1 MSTDQESS
9 EGRSPPSS
17 VLRPPSSG
25 ELYRIIEFTA
35 RHGNC
40 GGSLI
45 QFQPGAG
52 PENAL
57 PFSIAKVLYMTDIA
71 PDDVRGRHAHHRT
84 QEIAV
89 CLEGACTFELDDGL
103 GRRESIRLDRP
114 ELAIL
119 LPPRVWRVYRNFAPG
134 TKMLVIADTPYD
146 EADYIRDRTAFER
159 LADGAWSGERRAES
173 GELGAGSGGRR
184 TARTEDGA
192 ERAERRA

>member
-1 MSTDQESS
+1 MNT
-9 EGRSPPSS
+9 
-17 VLRPPSSG
+17 
-25 ELYRIIEFTA
+25 LYTLIPFTIK
-35 RHGNC
+35 HGNC

-89 CLEGACTFELDDGL
+89 CLEGACTFELDDGR
-103 GRRESIRLDRP
+103 GRRERIRLDRP

-119 LPPRVWRVYRNFAPG
+119 LPPRVWRVYCEFAPG
-134 TKMLVIADTPYD
+134 HKNARHCRYAVRRGGLYPGSGDVRA
-146 EADYIRDRTAFER
+146 ACGRSVER
-159 LADGAWSGERRAES
+159 RAWSIEHGAESGERR
-173 GELGAGSGGRR
+173 GRGPR
-184 TARTEDGA
+184 SEVRGPGVPLSVDD
-192 ERAERRA
+192 